1 MTDQVNPKKLYVGN
15 LPYSTTEDELRS
27 MFSEFGEITDVK
39 LISDKFTGRS
49 KGFAFVEFAT
59 EEAAQAALEAMNGKQ
74 MGERAMNVTVARPI
88 QPRENSFRGG
98 STGGSRG
105 GFGGGSRGGFGG
117 GDRRGGDRGGRSN
130 NW

>member
-27 MFSEFGEITDVK
+27 MFSEFGEIVDVK

-88 QPRENSFRGG
+88 QPRENSYRGG
-98 STGGSRG
+98 SSGGSRG

-117 GDRRGGDRGGRSN
+117 DRRGGDRGGRSN